1 VILHQLVIQV
11 IVEGAV
17 VQVEITQLLDTA
29 AEVLAKT
36 LEAEVLVLE
45 APELELLQVE
55 DQDNKVLLVVQ
66 VYKTQ

>member
-1 VILHQLVIQV
+1 MERV
-11 IVEGAV
+11 V

>member
-1 VILHQLVIQV
+1 M
-11 IVEGAV
+11 EGAV

>member
-1 VILHQLVIQV
+1 M
-11 IVEGAV
+11 EGVV

-29 AEVLAKT
+29 AEALAKT

-66 VYKTQ
+66 AYKTQ